1 VVHYQGR
8 FHPGLGTDHQL
19 LTGLEFLA
27 TLVPHIQLRFEA
39 KIHLYG
45 ALSTTLRKRWG
56 WIGQRPEVSLA
67 SISAEP
73 VATPAKTGLSAGA
86 ASRPSESA
94 AAPDTG
100 AGAEAGLG
108 CVTKN
113 DAMPASS
120 QPPAVASG
128 SQEKGCVRL
137 VEREPETDFVRMRRR
152 TWAQLIR
159 RVWLVDPELC
169 HRCGGT
175 MKVIA
180 AYASPAQDS
189 VIRAILEAR
198 KEWDPPWLRARASP
212 AIASSA
218 TRSTRDDD
226 SSRIEYDVMPEIFP
240 DCVDAEPPSGDD

>member
-1 VVHYQGR
+1 MVHYQGR

-56 WIGQRPEVSLA
+56 WIGKRPEVSLA
-67 SISAEP
+67 SISAD
-73 VATPAKTGLSAGA
+73 ATSAMTGLSAGT
-86 ASRPSESA
+86 ASVPSEP
-94 AAPDTG
+94 AAPD
-100 AGAEAGLG
+100 AGAEAGHG

-113 DAMPASS
+113 DAMPAGS

-128 SQEKGCVRL
+128 GQDKDRVRL
-137 VEREPETDFVRMRRR
+137 VDREPETDFVRVRRR
-152 TWAQLIR
+152 AWAQLIR

-169 HRCGGT
+169 HHCGGT

-198 KEWDPPWLRARASP
+198 KEWDPPWLRARAPP
-212 AIASSA
+212 ANGTSA
-218 TRSTRDDD
+218 TRAERAGG
-226 SSRIEYDVMPEIFP
+226 SSRIEYDVMPEVFP
-240 DCVDAEPPSGDD
+240 DCVDDELPTGDD